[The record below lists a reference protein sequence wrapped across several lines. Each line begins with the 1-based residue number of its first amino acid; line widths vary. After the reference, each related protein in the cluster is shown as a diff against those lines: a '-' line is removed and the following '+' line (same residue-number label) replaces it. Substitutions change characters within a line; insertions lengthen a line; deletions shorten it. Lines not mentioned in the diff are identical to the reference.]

1 MDSTISNLV
10 IIIIIALILVIA
22 VKGSIAHFKG
32 QGSCCGGGGKDVL
45 MKPKKL
51 KNISCVKTVRIDGMH
66 CEHCYARVHNVLN
79 SMDGV
84 SAKVCG
90 KKGVAKIKL
99 EKDMDDQ
106 IFKDAIED
114 LGYKVVS
121 VQNVKE

>member
-1 MDSTISNLV
+1 MSPVVSN
-10 IIIIIALILVIA
+10 IIIIVIIALLLIFA
-22 VKGSIAHFKG
+22 VKSSLAHFKG

-45 MKPKKL
+45 TKPKKL

-66 CEHCYARVHNVLN
+66 CEHCYARVHNILN

-84 SAKVCG
+84 SAKVYG

-106 IFKDAIED
+106 VFKDAIED

-121 VQNVKE
+121 VQSVKE

>member
-1 MDSTISNLV
+1 MSPVVSN
-10 IIIIIALILVIA
+10 IIIIVIIALLLIFA
-22 VKGSIAHFKG
+22 VKSSLAHFKG

-66 CEHCYARVHNVLN
+66 CEHCYARVHNILN

-84 SAKVCG
+84 SAKVYG

-99 EKDMDDQ
+99 EKDMDEQ